1 MNRVVVAHTPLPAD
15 SLRFRRLRGTE
26 QLSSLYE
33 FAVELVSED
42 PTVDM
47 KSLLGKPLTL
57 EIQTQGRDRRHL
69 CGQIVRCELSGRE
82 TETPRSYIYTL
93 TLRPSLW
100 YLTKTI
106 DCRIFQNKNVLDILD
121 EVFSKYGFPVEKRT
135 SASYRNWEYCVQ
147 YQETDFAFVSR
158 LMEHEGI
165 YYYFKH
171 EMGQQTLV
179 LADDLGSH
187 DELPGYATLPYI
199 AHDRLALQDEP
210 GIDQWRSAEEVRSGA
225 YSIDDYDF
233 KKPAAK
239 LGQSL
244 AHPMEH
250 DHAQFEKYIWQGG
263 YIEADQGTH
272 YARIRL
278 EAEQAEHARIRAHS
292 TVRAIACGALF
303 SLTGCPRD
311 NENRQYLIV
320 AVDYDLREGGYA
332 TGSND
337 ARYDIDFTVQP
348 AQLPFRA
355 ACVTP
360 VPKAT
365 GPQTAVVVGPPGQII
380 WTDQYSR
387 VKLQFRWDRYG
398 NSDENSSC
406 WVRVSDAWAGTNY
419 GSVHVPRIGQEVV
432 VDFLNGQMDRP
443 LITGRIYNAD
453 QMPPFEMPV
462 SCTQSGFVTR
472 TPGGGPENANMLRFE
487 DKQGSEQVRLHAERD
502 YDASAEHDSTLTVA
516 NKLLFT
522 VGSIL
527 TPHDGAQSPLPMI
540 DGAAAG
546 NFPKPSAVQAPSGAE
561 ATTAAARTQ
570 QQQSASAA
578 AANAAAAQGVQ
589 MPPPKAKS
597 AAAGA
602 ASAGAG
608 VSAGSGSSGGSGSGV
623 STSSTGVSVSRTGAS
638 FSSTGLSMSSTGASF
653 SSTGLSASATGASF
667 SATGANVSATLADIS
682 AKIASA
688 SVTMFSVSVQG
699 FTINVT
705 LGGTI
710 SVTTGCAI
718 SVLNG
723 SSFSDVNG
731 NTSSFVNGN
740 STSVVIGNTDSAV
753 IGNTASLVCGN
764 STSVLEG
771 SSHSTTIG
779 STWSFVEGSTT
790 STVVGSTMSTV
801 QGSTRSLVVGN
812 TDSTVEGSTRSL
824 VVGNS
829 DSTTEG
835 NINSTTVGNVT
846 TTTLSNDTS
855 LTVGNKTATT
865 IGNKTELTVS
875 NTTSTYIGN
884 TNALTVGSSQNVK
897 IGASTNINATH
908 DTSINTSTLGIT
920 GSSISMTGFSFSITQ
935 VGYSQT
941 IVDLK
946 DMQSSVEMVGNKM
959 IM

>member
-15 SLRFRRLRGTE
+15 SLRFRSLRGTE

-33 FAVELVSED
+33 FTVELVSDD
-42 PTVDM
+42 PTIDM
-47 KSLLGKPLTL
+47 KSLLGKALTL
-57 EIQTQGRDRRHL
+57 EIETQNHDRRHL

-100 YLTKTI
+100 YLTRTI

-121 EVFSKYGFPVEKRT
+121 EVFAKYGFPVQKRV
-135 SASYRNWEYCVQ
+135 SANYRNWEYCVQ

-171 EMGQQTLV
+171 ELGQQTLV
-179 LADDLGSH
+179 LADELGSH

-199 AHDRLALQDEP
+199 SHDRLALQDEP
-210 GIDQWRSAEEVRSGA
+210 GIDQWRSAEEVRSGV
-225 YSIDDYDF
+225 YSVDDYDF
-233 KKPAAK
+233 KKPGAK

-244 AHPMEH
+244 AHEMEH

-263 YIEADQGTH
+263 YIEADQGAH

-292 TVRAIACGALF
+292 TVRAIACGGLF

-320 AVDYDLREGGYA
+320 AAYYDLREGGYA

-355 ACVTP
+355 ACATP

-487 DKQGSEQVRLHAERD
+487 DKKGSEQVRLHAERD
-502 YDASAEHDSTLTVA
+502 YDVSAEHDSTLTVA
-516 NKLLFT
+516 NKLLVT
-522 VGSIL
+522 VGTIL
-527 TPHDGAQSPLPMI
+527 TPHDGQQSPLPLLNG
-540 DGAAAG
+540 GAAGTLPPTAPGVVPDTNIVTMACQAQQAKAG
-546 NFPKPSAVQAPSGAE
+546 
-561 ATTAAARTQ
+561 
-570 QQQSASAA
+570 SAA
-578 AANAAAAQGVQ
+578 AAAAASAQGVE
-589 MPPPKAKS
+589 MPPPERQH
-597 AAAGA
+597 
-602 ASAGAG
+602 
-608 VSAGSGSSGGSGSGV
+608 
-623 STSSTGVSVSRTGAS
+623 TSQVDAENP
-638 FSSTGLSMSSTGASF
+638 
-653 SSTGLSASATGASF
+653 
-667 SATGANVSATLADIS
+667 ANVSSGLSDIS
-682 AKIASA
+682 EKISSEAAS
-688 SVTMFSVSVQG
+688 MFSVSVQG
-699 FTINVT
+699 
-705 LGGTI
+705 L
-710 SVTTGCAI
+710 SVNAVFGNTVSITTGTQTSI
-718 SVLNG
+718 LNG
-723 SSFSDVNG
+723 SSFSDI
-731 NTSSFVNGN
+731 NGN
-740 STSVVIGNTDSAV
+740 STSFLNGHSFSMTNGSTESITNGSTVSLTHGNA
-753 IGNTASLVCGN
+753 A
-764 STSVLEG
+764 SVLMG
-771 SSHSTTIG
+771 SSHSTTMG
-779 STWSFVEGSTT
+779 STWSFTKGNATSTT
-790 STVVGSTMSTV
+790 
-801 QGSTRSLVVGN
+801 VGN
-812 TDSTVEGSTRSL
+812 TFSTTQGNATSL
-824 VVGNS
+824 TVGNVT
-829 DSTTEG
+829 STTEG
-835 NINSTTVGNVT
+835 NITSTTIGNVT
-846 TTTLSNDTS
+846 STKMANDTS
-855 LTVGNKTATT
+855 TTIGNVTSTIISNETNLTVGNKTLTT
-865 IGNKTELTVS
+865 IGTKTELTVS
-875 NTTSTYIGN
+875 DTSSTYIGN
-884 TNALTVGSSQNVK
+884 KNELTVGTNQSMK
-897 IGASTNINATH
+897 IGASTTINATH
-908 DTSINTSTLGIT
+908 ANNINASSMNVNGLSVSQT
-920 GSSISMTGFSFSITQ
+920 GLSISYTQ
-935 VGYSQT
+935 YGYSQT
-941 IVDLK
+941 AVDLK
-946 DMQSSVEMVGNKM
+946 QMQSSVEMVGNKM